1 MEENG
6 LRNDNVKIKVEKPKK
21 IKERK
26 RGNSLIAS
34 IITFFIG
41 AVCMYLFVYYVV
53 PIDNSSTI
61 TVREN
66 AQNNVTTEVISN
78 ISEDSNIS

>member
-1 MEENG
+1 MEENE

-41 AVCMYLFVYYVV
+41 AVCMYLFVYMYLNKCFHLLSLLIVHLL
-53 PIDNSSTI
+53 
-61 TVREN
+61 
-66 AQNNVTTEVISN
+66 ISYFQ
-78 ISEDSNIS
+78 E